1 MEKREL
7 EVMWSYYYG
16 MSKVTMIWEQEMRQL
31 HEKGIIKKIYEI
43 IDDEFNEVWYL
54 IRDIKEKS
62 YILKSKCGNEYARD
76 IMKIYKSNYNFYTIS
91 SEVIKI
97 FDKGIFP
104 VIFKIPSDRCI
115 DFYNEKNNI
124 NKAFFNNY
132 YVHSK
137 DGYKAIRE
145 FRNKVEIETFNKE
158 EDAIY
163 WCSDFSITK
172 QLILDSD
179 VRPLNLIEMVCEYRM

>member
-16 MSKVTMIWEQEMRQL
+16 MSKVTMIWEQEMMQL

-76 IMKIYKSNYNFYTIS
+76 IMKI
-91 SEVIKI
+91 
-97 FDKGIFP
+97 
-104 VIFKIPSDRCI
+104 
-115 DFYNEKNNI
+115 
-124 NKAFFNNY
+124 
-132 YVHSK
+132 
-137 DGYKAIRE
+137 
-145 FRNKVEIETFNKE
+145 
-158 EDAIY
+158 
-163 WCSDFSITK
+163 
-172 QLILDSD
+172 
-179 VRPLNLIEMVCEYRM
+179 

>member
-1 MEKREL
+1 MEKREI

-16 MSKVTMIWEQEMRQL
+16 MSKVTMIWEQEMIKL

-54 IRDIKEKS
+54 IRDTKEKS
-62 YILKSKCGNEYARD
+62 YILKSKCGNVYARD
-76 IMKIYKSNYNFYTIS
+76 IMCKYKNNYNFYTIS

-104 VIFKIPSDRCI
+104 IIFKIPSDRCN
-115 DFYNEKNNI
+115 DFYNEKTNI

-145 FRNKVEIETFNKE
+145 YRNKVEFETFNKE

-172 QLILDSD
+172 QFILDSNK
-179 VRPLNLIEMVCEYRM
+179 RPLNLIEMVCEYRI